1 MRLPYSW
8 PMRWN
13 TRSAPARSTR
23 HATPGYFASN
33 ARAIFS
39 ETGRSTEVYQASL
52 PSFCAAVTSSGV
64 IAAAGGAAAIT
75 RVWAAPRASAADPM
89 SPSRRASCLA
99 GIAFPL
105 RFSRKGELDEA
116 AAEIKPR
123 RRRSE
128 PSNGRLRWPANGD
141 RGSRAIQWRRSLSG
155 ADHDDREHGM
165 SSPQPRGRD
174 RTPHPDRDRVQRPR
188 VRGEP
193 AKYSDA
199 AVRA

>member
-39 ETGRSTEVYQASL
+39 ATGRSTEVYQASL
-52 PSFCAAVTSSGV
+52 PSFFAAATSSGV
-64 IAAAGGAAAIT
+64 IAAAGAAAIT
-75 RVWAAPRASAADPM
+75 RVSAAPTASAADPI
-89 SPSRRASCLA
+89 STSRRETLLA

-105 RFSRKGELDEA
+105 RFSAQARELDEP

-123 RRRSE
+123 RRQSE
-128 PSNGRLRWPANGD
+128 PSCRRLRWVAETASKAGARAAAPPA
-141 RGSRAIQWRRSLSG
+141 LSG
-155 ADHDDREHGM
+155 ADHDDREHGA
-165 SSPQPRGRD
+165 SFPQHRRGD
-174 RTPHPDRDRVQRPR
+174 
-188 VRGEP
+188 
-193 AKYSDA
+193 
-199 AVRA
+199 